1 MLRPSL
7 DFTNDGIGLRGV
19 ARLKVANRTPEA
31 MYTFFPYLYLPM
43 SDWALY
49 GAVLSQGSFNSSIRN
64 PYGDIL
70 DVKLESL
77 VSRHQVGK
85 NMDSICHEAIFTN
98 CFCERLGYKGDAAL
112 ASSAYL
118 NGQDVR
124 SLDAVV
130 FRERHIGLQ
139 LCLVYGGKYYRISSQ
154 LP

>member
-1 MLRPSL
+1 MSESSKPYSGS
-7 DFTNDGIGLRGV
+7 DVHI
-19 ARLKVANRTPEA
+19 
-31 MYTFFPYLYLPM
+31 FPYLHLPM

-49 GAVLSQGSFNSSIRN
+49 GAVLSHGSFNSSIRN

-98 CFCERLGYKGDAAL
+98 CFCERLRYKGDAAL

-124 SLDAVV
+124 GLDAVV
-130 FRERHIGLQ
+130 FQERHIGFQ
-139 LCLVYGGKYYRISSQ
+139 LCLVYGGKYYSISSQ

>member
-1 MLRPSL
+1 
-7 DFTNDGIGLRGV
+7 
-19 ARLKVANRTPEA
+19 
-31 MYTFFPYLYLPM
+31 M

-77 VSRHQVGK
+77 VSRHHVGK
-85 NMDSICHEAIFTN
+85 NIDSICHKLKAFFTN
-98 CFCERLGYKGDAAL
+98 YFCERLRYKGDVAL
-112 ASSAYL
+112 ASSTYL

-124 SLDAVV
+124 GLGAVV
-130 FRERHIGLQ
+130 FQERHISLQ